1 MSNFGVEGRSVKFG
15 FIIPQGALRDLK
27 ESSPDKQFQSIKDIV
42 KEGEAL
48 GFDSGWLVDHL
59 ETIPLSHESC
69 FEGWTLLVSL
79 FSEAKRL
86 RLGHL
91 VTCNLFR
98 TPSYLAKI
106 ASTVDV
112 ISNGRLE
119 FGIGAGWYEEE
130 CKGFGIPFP
139 SPRERIERLGEALE
153 ITRRM
158 WDNNEKATNFHGKYY
173 QLHGAINYPKPLQK
187 PHPPIWIGGNGRRLL
202 KLVAKY
208 ADRWNPNCSISVFP
222 EKLQLLGKAC
232 EKTGRDAR
240 SIEITYALNTL
251 IGDESYTRKLL
262 EKIEKEHL
270 LFDFEAGVVGTPE
283 TCVKT
288 LENLRSMGVSYFIFI
303 LPNASEVEPLRMI
316 AKEVIPKISS
326 GH

>member
-1 MSNFGVEGRSVKFG
+1 MANFDDGEWNVKFG
-15 FIIPQGALRDLK
+15 FIIPQGALRDLR
-27 ESSPDKQFQSIKDIV
+27 ENTPDKQFESIKDIV
-42 KEGEAL
+42 REGEAL

-59 ETIPLSHESC
+59 ETVPLSHESC
-69 FEGWTLLVSL
+69 FEGWTLLTSL
-79 FSEAKRL
+79 FSEVKRL

-98 TPSYLAKI
+98 TPSHLAKI
-106 ASTVDV
+106 SSTVDV

-130 CKGFGIPFP
+130 CKAFGIPFP
-139 SPRERIERLGEALE
+139 NLRERIDRLDEALE

-158 WDNNEKATNFHGKYY
+158 WDIDEKTTSFDGKYY

-202 KLVAKY
+202 KLVARY
-208 ADRWNPNCSISVFP
+208 ANRWNPNCRVSVFP
-222 EKLQLLGKAC
+222 EKLQLLSEAC
-232 EKTGRDAR
+232 SESGRDFH

-251 IGDESYTRKLL
+251 IGDDAHTRKVL
-262 EKIEKEHL
+262 EKIEAERL

-288 LENLRSMGVSYFIFI
+288 LNDLRRMGVSYFIFI
-303 LPNASEVEPLRMI
+303 LPNVSEVEPLRII
-316 AKEVIPKISS
+316 AKEVMPRVSS
-326 GH
+326 RH